1 MTDVTLY
8 KEITTVFDCESYWSY
23 DKHQPIRVYHTT
35 LRLRSHNFKLTK

>member
-23 DKHQPIRVYHTT
+23 DKHRVYHTT
-35 LRLRSHNFKLTK
+35 LRLRSHTFKLTK